1 MEFEGSRKVLNGK
14 AIHLQQ
20 KGKGKRPN
28 KADLI
33 TAEEE
38 ALLWESVLGQENP
51 TSLFSSFLTNILAP
65 GEDKSTTNCELK
77 IWNSPETQLLGSF
90 SKLSGLK
97 DQQKP
102 DKVV

>member
-1 MEFEGSRKVLNGK
+1 MIAALDRHIRENCHFSILKDMEFEGSRKVLNGK

-77 IWNSPETQLLGSF
+77 I
-90 SKLSGLK
+90 
-97 DQQKP
+97 
-102 DKVV
+102 